1 MIKIECDMKKI
12 RSIHSIY
19 VEEFLFPKYF
29 SLYKTQSEQIKDYL
43 NNLLGNKDEVILEHL
58 KGLCVDTDLEQ
69 IICKEKYIRGKIFGK
84 TMKDKQSYK
93 DLKKIWDMILDYEG
107 FNRGRSKGAKYSVS
121 WNRHLFVEM
130 TNIKVCPYC
139 NRNYITS
146 YVEDDKDNRIHTT
159 ASIDHYY
166 PKAIYPILQLNVFNM
181 IPSCTVC
188 NSYTKGIKDLKHLN
202 PYFDKGSISFKMKLN
217 SVESLYSSNCNI
229 CIVAGNDKKSRVSV
243 EVFKLNKIYET
254 HNSILNEI
262 KEKVMDYENFKENY
276 YEKLLGEIDIGIDNI
291 YKNWFDFL
299 FKEEKDEPLVKLKK
313 DIYNQIIG

>member
-107 FNRGRSKGAKYSVS
+107 FNRGISKGAKYSVS

-139 NRNYITS
+139 NRNYICLLYTS
-146 YVEDDKDNRIHTT
+146 RCV
-159 ASIDHYY
+159 
-166 PKAIYPILQLNVFNM
+166 
-181 IPSCTVC
+181 
-188 NSYTKGIKDLKHLN
+188 
-202 PYFDKGSISFKMKLN
+202 
-217 SVESLYSSNCNI
+217 
-229 CIVAGNDKKSRVSV
+229 
-243 EVFKLNKIYET
+243 
-254 HNSILNEI
+254 
-262 KEKVMDYENFKENY
+262 
-276 YEKLLGEIDIGIDNI
+276 
-291 YKNWFDFL
+291 
-299 FKEEKDEPLVKLKK
+299 
-313 DIYNQIIG
+313 